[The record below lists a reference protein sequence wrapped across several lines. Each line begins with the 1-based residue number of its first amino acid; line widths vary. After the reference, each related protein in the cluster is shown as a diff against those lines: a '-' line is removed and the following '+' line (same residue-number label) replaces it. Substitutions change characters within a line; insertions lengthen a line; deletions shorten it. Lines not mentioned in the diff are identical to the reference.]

1 MSRDRI
7 ITQFSDQG
15 LSLKLYKIISIL
27 ALSGAASPSFAHH
40 GVAWYDYSKTVT
52 AKVTVTQF
60 EWINPHC
67 KIYFDTTDSQ
77 KILRHWVV
85 EMHPPNG
92 LLEHG
97 WTRQTLHPGD
107 EVSLTFRPAKN
118 RSTTGLLEE
127 VTLPNGITLR
137 QNLLLLPAG
146 QVMSIQE
153 WTRRFASK
161 PSDASTSGAGPKT
174 ESNH

>member
-1 MSRDRI
+1 
-7 ITQFSDQG
+7 
-15 LSLKLYKIISIL
+15 LKLREFIL
-27 ALSGAASPSFAHH
+27 LSCLLATPEMAAPAFAHH

-60 EWINPHC
+60 DWTNPHC
-67 KIYFDTTDSQ
+67 KIYFDTTDAR

-85 EMHPPNG
+85 EMHPPNA

-97 WTRQTLHPGD
+97 WTRQTLHAGD

-118 RSTTGLLEE
+118 HSTTGLLEE
-127 VTLPNGITLR
+127 LTLPNGVTLR

-146 QVMSIQE
+146 QMMSIQE
-153 WTRRFASK
+153 WTRRYAPK
-161 PSDASTSGAGPKT
+161 PLTPSTSAANPQAGPA
-174 ESNH
+174 H